1 MLRNIAYIGFGE
13 LGKQFDLFISRNSD
27 DETVFFDDN
36 LYAAGVEGAKPFS
49 FFENK
54 EFENFDFY
62 IALGYRHLT
71 TKHKII
77 CQNTNLNFPKFIHGS
92 SYVSP
97 NARVGDAVF
106 VYPMSNIDKGVDIG
120 KGTLINNSV
129 VISHDSVI
137 GEACY
142 LSPGV
147 VVSGQVNI
155 GDCTFVGSGTVI
167 SNGLKIGKNVTV
179 GIGTVVT
186 KDIPDNSIVIGNP
199 MRFLPSKLDIV

>member
-1 MLRNIAYIGFGE
+1 MPRKIAYIGFGD
-13 LGKQFDLFISRNSD
+13 LGKQFDLFISRNTD

-36 LYAAGVEGAKPFS
+36 YFAAGVEGAKPFN
-49 FFENK
+49 FFKIK

-62 IALGYRHLT
+62 IALGYKHLA

-77 CQNTNLNFPKFIHGS
+77 NQNTNLNFPKFIHGS
-92 SYVSP
+92 SFISP
-97 NARVGDAVF
+97 YAWVGDAVF
-106 VYPMSNIDKGVDIG
+106 IYPMSNIDKGVKIG

-147 VVSGQVNI
+147 VVSGQVSI
-155 GDCTFVGSGTVI
+155 GDCTFIGSGSVI

-179 GIGTVVT
+179 GIGSVVT
-186 KDIPDNSIVIGNP
+186 KDIPDNSFVIGNP
-199 MRFLPSKLDIV
+199 MRFLSSKLEII